1 MATAEKKE
9 DRLPENDDV
18 HAADGELSDLINASG
33 HVQELDRNFSLLS
46 AAGVGIVVGNVW
58 PAVGGS
64 ILVAIFNGGPPGVI
78 YEFIVV
84 SVFYWIVAA
93 SIAELASAIP
103 SSAGVYHWASVT
115 PGKKWGRVI
124 GFYAGYW
131 NWLAWVFAIASMSFI
146 FANTVVQMYGVTHS
160 DFEAKQ
166 WHVFVAYLIA
176 TWMACACVCLF
187 NSAMPHLNTIG
198 IFLVLA
204 GFFITIVV
212 VAAMPGT
219 GGRPPHA
226 SSSFVWADF
235 TADIGYPNGFVFV
248 AGMLNGAYAVGTPD
262 AVSHIAEEVPNPGRN
277 VPIAIATQMAIGFF
291 TGLLYIIAIM
301 YAITDYNA
309 LFDSAFP
316 VAEIYRQA
324 TGSSSGAI
332 GLLCLLL
339 FCITV
344 CMVGVYITAGRTLW
358 TLARDGAT
366 PFPQYLGK
374 VSPRFGMP
382 LVATLTCGCLAT
394 ILGCIY
400 VGSTTAFN
408 AFVGSFVLMSSSSYI
423 AAILPHLLTRR
434 KNIHFGPFQLKK
446 LGVVFN
452 AIACGYL
459 IVWFVIYCFPF
470 ALPTNAQ
477 TMNYASLIWGA
488 LTVFVTVWW
497 FVGAGRYIGPK
508 TTGGINAEI
517 EQVRRAS
524 VERMRRA
531 SATKRT
537 SV

>member
-166 WHVFVAYLIA
+166 WHVFVAYLRVDDNGVVLKVLRSLTILKIA

-212 VAAMPGT
+212 V
-219 GGRPPHA
+219 
-226 SSSFVWADF
+226 
-235 TADIGYPNGFVFV
+235 
-248 AGMLNGAYAVGTPD
+248 
-262 AVSHIAEEVPNPGRN
+262 
-277 VPIAIATQMAIGFF
+277 
-291 TGLLYIIAIM
+291 
-301 YAITDYNA
+301 
-309 LFDSAFP
+309 
-316 VAEIYRQA
+316 
-324 TGSSSGAI
+324 
-332 GLLCLLL
+332 
-339 FCITV
+339 
-344 CMVGVYITAGRTLW
+344 
-358 TLARDGAT
+358 
-366 PFPQYLGK
+366 
-374 VSPRFGMP
+374 
-382 LVATLTCGCLAT
+382 
-394 ILGCIY
+394 
-400 VGSTTAFN
+400 
-408 AFVGSFVLMSSSSYI
+408 
-423 AAILPHLLTRR
+423 
-434 KNIHFGPFQLKK
+434 
-446 LGVVFN
+446 
-452 AIACGYL
+452 
-459 IVWFVIYCFPF
+459 
-470 ALPTNAQ
+470 
-477 TMNYASLIWGA
+477 
-488 LTVFVTVWW
+488 
-497 FVGAGRYIGPK
+497 
-508 TTGGINAEI
+508 
-517 EQVRRAS
+517 
-524 VERMRRA
+524 
-531 SATKRT
+531 
-537 SV
+537 